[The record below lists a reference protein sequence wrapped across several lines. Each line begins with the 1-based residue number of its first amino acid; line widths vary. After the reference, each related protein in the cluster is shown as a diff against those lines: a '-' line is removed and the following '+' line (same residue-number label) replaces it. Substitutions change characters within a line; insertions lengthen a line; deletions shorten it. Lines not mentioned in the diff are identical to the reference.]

1 MSLAFPAGSLPDNPL
16 PARRVFLIDVPQKSR
31 PIETQGVSMGKP
43 TVHDIA
49 KEAGVSLATV
59 DRVLNRR
66 PGVRTKTVEKVQ
78 AAVDKLG
85 YVRDLYAANL
95 ARQRLYRLAFV
106 LPTGQSQF
114 LLGLEAAIG
123 EAVRGL
129 RVDRVDLQI
138 VRVPV
143 DDPSAARRAFERL
156 IRQGVDGVAVMANE
170 TPMVRDMIAHLKEIG
185 VAVVAIVTD
194 QPETQRDHFVGINN
208 VAAGKTAGVLMGR
221 FLGTATGSVLVVVNS
236 TQARDM
242 VERRLG
248 FDEIVSARSPNLKA
262 LPSLEGHDSY
272 EETYQLVKRAF
283 GEHQDV
289 IGVYCVGA
297 GLRGV
302 TRAVEELGRTD
313 LVIVGHELT
322 EHARRALEAGVV
334 DVIITQNLGHIVRS
348 AARVLRALS
357 DGVDLIASQ
366 EMIRIEIVMKENLP
380 KERV

>member
-1 MSLAFPAGSLPDNPL
+1 
-16 PARRVFLIDVPQKSR
+16 
-31 PIETQGVSMGKP
+31 MGKP

-59 DRVLNRR
+59 DRVLNQR
-66 PGVRTKTVEKVQ
+66 PGVRTATVERVQ

-95 ARQRLYRLAFV
+95 ARQRMYRLAFV

-114 LLGLEAAIG
+114 LAGLEAAIG

-143 DDPSAARRAFERL
+143 DDPVAARSAFARL

-170 TPMVRDMIAHLKEIG
+170 TPMVRDMIARLKDNG

-208 VAAGKTAGVLMGR
+208 VAAGQTAGVLMGR
-221 FLGTATGSVLVVVNS
+221 FLSGRTGSILVVVNS

-248 FDEIVSARSPNLKA
+248 FDDVVNARFPALSA
-262 LPSLEGHDSY
+262 LPSLEGHDNHD
-272 EETYQLVKRAF
+272 ETYQLVIKALKVH
-283 GEHQDV
+283 EDI
-289 IGVYCVGA
+289 IGVYSVGA

-302 TRAVEELGRTD
+302 TRAVEELGRSD

-322 EHARRALEAGVV
+322 EHARTALENGVV

-348 AARVLRALS
+348 AARVLRAQS

-380 KERV
+380 EERI